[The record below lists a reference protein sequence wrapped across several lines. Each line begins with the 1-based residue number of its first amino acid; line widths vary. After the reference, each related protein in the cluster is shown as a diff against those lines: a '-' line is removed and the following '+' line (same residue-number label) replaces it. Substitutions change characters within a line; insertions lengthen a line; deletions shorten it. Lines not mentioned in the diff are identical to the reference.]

1 MYVPTVVGNVFVNK
15 TSETTQREANG
26 TTQERRANEQN
37 QTDRIRHHKDVGI
50 SGSGATKYVCTDMHF
65 WAFAVVSRFPYAC

>member
-26 TTQERRANEQN
+26 TTQSTRLVGEPVIRERDAVLVIAIDE
-37 QTDRIRHHKDVGI
+37 DGEPVIRTYI
-50 SGSGATKYVCTDMHF
+50 
-65 WAFAVVSRFPYAC
+65 